1 MSPFGVSTGYAMK
14 IWGMIWREIAFRKL
28 NFGLAL
34 FSVSAAVACLVGT
47 LTLLQ
52 ADERRTD
59 RLLAEKEAEVAKA
72 GAGLEDAI
80 RRITKGLGF
89 NVIILPEDQNLNEMH
104 LEGSLSKQMPEEYVH
119 RLAKSKIVTV
129 NHLLP
134 TVMKKLT
141 WPETGLSVVLYGI
154 RGEVPLQHRDLKKP
168 LLDTVPEGTMNIGHH
183 VSQKL
188 GLREGDETVLL
199 DQKFSVGKVHGER
212 GNIDDGTVW
221 INLAKAQELLGMQN
235 LIHAIQALEC
245 HCAGD
250 RISQI
255 RAEIAGILPGTQVV
269 ERGPPALAR
278 AEARDRA
285 RQSAEDALARA
296 VASRR
301 ELRGQREAFAA
312 VLAPLIWVGAAV
324 WIGFLMLGNVRER
337 RAEIGILRAIGF
349 RSSQILLLFLGKAV
363 LFGIVGTVLGFVAGA
378 LAGASLGEMPVGL
391 AWLQDPEA
399 PVHFGLALSLA
410 VALSVFAGWIPAL
423 SAARQD
429 PALVLQEV

>member
-154 RGEVPLQHRDLKKP
+154 RGEVPLQHRDPKKP

-312 VLAPLIWVGAAV
+312 VLAPLICVGAAV

>member
-1 MSPFGVSTGYAMK
+1 MK

-59 RLLAEKEAEVAKA
+59 HLLTEKEAEVAKA

-89 NVIILPEDQNLNEMH
+89 NVIILPEDQDLNEMH

-188 GLREGDETVLL
+188 GLRQGDETVLL

-312 VLAPLIWVGAAV
+312 VLAPLICVGAAV

>member
-154 RGEVPLQHRDLKKP
+154 RGEVPLQHRDPKKP

-312 VLAPLIWVGAAV
+312 VLAPLICVGAAV

-378 LAGASLGEMPVGL
+378 LAGASLGEMPAGL
-391 AWLQDPEA
+391 ASLRDPEA

-423 SAARQD
+423 LAARQD

>member
-1 MSPFGVSTGYAMK
+1 MK

-89 NVIILPEDQNLNEMH
+89 NVIILPEDQDLNEMH

-154 RGEVPLQHRDLKKP
+154 RGEVPLQHRDPKKP

-188 GLREGDETVLL
+188 GLRQGDETVLL

-312 VLAPLIWVGAAV
+312 VLAPLICVGAAV

-378 LAGASLGEMPVGL
+378 LAGASLGEMPAGL
-391 AWLQDPEA
+391 ASLRDPEA

-423 SAARQD
+423 LAARQD

>member
-1 MSPFGVSTGYAMK
+1 MSPFGVCPGYAMK

-188 GLREGDETVLL
+188 GLRQGDETVLL

>member
-1 MSPFGVSTGYAMK
+1 MK
-14 IWGMIWREIAFRKL
+14 IWGMMWREIAFRKL

-47 LTLLQ
+47 LTLLR
-52 ADERRTD
+52 ADELRTD
-59 RLLAEKEAEVAKA
+59 RLLAKKEAEVAKA
-72 GAGLEDAI
+72 GASLEDAI

-89 NVIILPEDQNLNEMH
+89 NIIILPEDQDLNEMH

-141 WPETGLSVVLYGI
+141 WPETGLSVVLYGT
-154 RGEVPLQHRDLKKP
+154 RGEVPIQHRDPKKP
-168 LLDTVPEGTMNIGHH
+168 LLDTVPEGTMIIGHH

-188 GLREGDETVLL
+188 GLREGDETTLL
-199 DQKFSVGKVHGER
+199 GHKFSVGKIHGER

-221 INLAKAQELLGMQN
+221 INLAKAQELLGMRN

-255 RAEIAGILPGTQVV
+255 RAEIAGILPGTQVI

-278 AEARDRA
+278 AEARDQA

-296 VASRR
+296 VANRR

-349 RSSQILLLFLGKAV
+349 RSSQILLLFLGKAF
-363 LFGIVGTVLGFVAGA
+363 LFGILGTLLGFVVGA
-378 LAGASLGEMPVGL
+378 LAGASLGERTAGWESL
-391 AWLQDPEA
+391 KNPEV
-399 PVHFGLALSLA
+399 PIHFVLALGLA
-410 VALSVFAGWIPAL
+410 VALSVFASWIPAL

-429 PALVLQEV
+429 PALVLQEE

>member
-1 MSPFGVSTGYAMK
+1 MK

-59 RLLAEKEAEVAKA
+59 HLLTEKEAEVAKA

-154 RGEVPLQHRDLKKP
+154 RGEVPLQHRDPKKP

-312 VLAPLIWVGAAV
+312 VLAPLICVGAAV

>member
-89 NVIILPEDQNLNEMH
+89 NVIILPEDQDLNEMH

-154 RGEVPLQHRDLKKP
+154 RGEVPLQHRDPKKP

-312 VLAPLIWVGAAV
+312 VLAPLICVGAAV

>member
-1 MSPFGVSTGYAMK
+1 MK

-312 VLAPLIWVGAAV
+312 VLAPLICVGAAV

>member
-1 MSPFGVSTGYAMK
+1 MSPFGVCPGYAMK

-80 RRITKGLGF
+80 RRITKELGF
-89 NVIILPEDQNLNEMH
+89 NVIILPEDQDLNEMH

-154 RGEVPLQHRDLKKP
+154 RGEVPLQHRDPKKP

-312 VLAPLIWVGAAV
+312 VLAPLICVGAAV

>member
-1 MSPFGVSTGYAMK
+1 MK

-89 NVIILPEDQNLNEMH
+89 NVIILPEDQDLNEMH

-378 LAGASLGEMPVGL
+378 LAGASLGEMPAGL
-391 AWLQDPEA
+391 ASLRDPEA

-423 SAARQD
+423 LAARQD

>member
-1 MSPFGVSTGYAMK
+1 MK

-312 VLAPLIWVGAAV
+312 VLAPLICVGAAV

-378 LAGASLGEMPVGL
+378 LAGASLGEMPAGL
-391 AWLQDPEA
+391 ASLRDPEA

>member
-1 MSPFGVSTGYAMK
+1 MK

-154 RGEVPLQHRDLKKP
+154 RGEVPLQHRDPKKP

-378 LAGASLGEMPVGL
+378 LAGASLGEMPAGL
-391 AWLQDPEA
+391 ASLRDPEA

-423 SAARQD
+423 LAARQD

>member
-59 RLLAEKEAEVAKA
+59 HLLTEKEAEVAKA

-154 RGEVPLQHRDLKKP
+154 RGEVPLQHRDPKKP

-312 VLAPLIWVGAAV
+312 VLAPLICVGAAV

>member
-1 MSPFGVSTGYAMK
+1 MK

-80 RRITKGLGF
+80 RRITKELGF
-89 NVIILPEDQNLNEMH
+89 NVIILPEDQDLNEMH

-312 VLAPLIWVGAAV
+312 VLAPLICVGAAV

>member
-1 MSPFGVSTGYAMK
+1 MK

-188 GLREGDETVLL
+188 GLRQGDETVLL

-312 VLAPLIWVGAAV
+312 VLAPLICVGAAV

-378 LAGASLGEMPVGL
+378 LAGASLGEMPAGL
-391 AWLQDPEA
+391 ASLRDPEA

-423 SAARQD
+423 LAARQD

>member
-1 MSPFGVSTGYAMK
+1 MK

-89 NVIILPEDQNLNEMH
+89 NVIILPEDQDLNEMH

-312 VLAPLIWVGAAV
+312 VLAPLICVGAAV

>member
-1 MSPFGVSTGYAMK
+1 MK

-89 NVIILPEDQNLNEMH
+89 NVIILPEDQDLNEMH

-154 RGEVPLQHRDLKKP
+154 RGEVPLQHRDPKKP

-378 LAGASLGEMPVGL
+378 LAGASLGEMPAGL
-391 AWLQDPEA
+391 ASLRDPEA